1 MVFIALDQSSKV
13 SGYSIF
19 KDNELIKYGHISSA
33 ASAPIEQRLLKL
45 TCLLDELLKEYNF
58 DKLIFEDIQEQ
69 GGNVKTFKVLAQVQ
83 GAILLWCINNKMD
96 YEIIPPSVWRKG
108 IKDTYGVN
116 FGKLRAEQKAASINF
131 IKNYFQ
137 IEATEDESDAIC
149 IGASILVKKV
159 SAW

>member
-1 MVFIALDQSSKV
+1 MVFVALDQSSRV
-13 SGYSIF
+13 SGYCVF
-19 KDNELIKYGHISSA
+19 ADDRLVDYGHISSPA
-33 ASAPIEQRLLKL
+33 NHPIEKRLLKL
-45 TCLLDELLKEYNF
+45 TDLLDELLEKYHF
-58 DKLIFEDIQEQ
+58 DRLVFEDIQEQ
-69 GGNVKTFKVLAQVQ
+69 NGNVKTFKVLAQVQ

-96 YEIIPPSVWRKG
+96 YEIIPPTVWRKN

-116 FGKLRAEQKAASINF
+116 FGKLRAEQKEASINF

>member
-1 MVFIALDQSSKV
+1 MVFVALDQSSKI

-33 ASAPIEQRLLKL
+33 ASTPIEQRLLKL
-45 TCLLDELLKEYNF
+45 TCLLDELLEEYKF

-83 GAILLWCINNKMD
+83 GAILLWCAAHKIDCKA
-96 YEIIPPSVWRKG
+96 IFPTVWRKNL
-108 IKDTYGVN
+108 KDNYNLT
-116 FGKLRAEQKAASINF
+116 FGKVRVDQKKTAIQFVKKYYN
-131 IKNYFQ
+131 
-137 IEATEDESDAIC
+137 IEATEDECEAIC
-149 IGASILVKKV
+149 IGTSLLKN